1 MDERQC
7 KIRVVERL
15 SEFHHAIWTTASPA
29 ELLGVPNGSSFLPR
43 PADFKLEQ
51 AVDGAGPLAS
61 AVSEDSSGAQPSLA
75 AHDELASA
83 DSTTTSLLGLDDST
97 IETLSDQDLEQLSEK
112 LLERVVRQLVTVAH
126 TSEELLEELNS
137 LDEAGLSLLHYVSFY
152 NYSTLVPL
160 LLSHG
165 AQINQ
170 QSTQGQSALHLA
182 AGCGHKEVVDVLVQS
197 GADMFALDFDGFT
210 AADRADKSEHGDVAT
225 LLRRLMGSQDAE
237 VNRERRIAR
246 EGSPFHAAA
255 TDDFSMEIDFGGEN
269 FETTMEDSGDGMIE
283 FGSQPSNCDS
293 PGEPSGGGKSKNYV
307 RELDDAVLSCS
318 CVSLTTFF
326 YGVGRR
332 KSRAQSETASRCL
345 LHDELARQ
353 VCFVAEY
360 LERFEYEWQQ
370 ATWEQHWRRQLSG
383 FKWWRWRHCHPW
395 FAHHVARSRQRLWF
409 RLRGD

>member
-1 MDERQC
+1 MLNGKCLIAVDERQC

-29 ELLGVPNGSSFLPR
+29 ELLGVPNGSSFLPK
-43 PADFKLEQ
+43 PVDLKFEQ
-51 AVDGAGPLAS
+51 AADKAGSPRLSTTITVGGAD
-61 AVSEDSSGAQPSLA
+61 DSSGGQEPLS

-83 DSTTTSLLGLDDST
+83 DSTTASLLGLDDST

-182 AGCGHKEVVDVLVQS
+182 AGCGHKEVVEVLVQS

-210 AADRADKSEHGDVAT
+210 PADRADKSEHSEVAVF
-225 LLRRLMGSQDAE
+225 LRRLMGSQDADSNGE
-237 VNRERRIAR
+237 RRMTRER
-246 EGSPFHAAA
+246 SSFQAAV
-255 TDDFSMEIDFGGEN
+255 TDAFAMEIDFGGEN
-269 FETTMEDSGDGMIE
+269 FDTMDDSVDMMIE
-283 FGSQPSNCDS
+283 FGSQSSNCDS
-293 PGEPSGGGKSKNYV
+293 PGESSGGGKSKNYV
-307 RELDDAVLSCS
+307 RGLGDAMLVCP
-318 CVSLTTFF
+318 CV
-326 YGVGRR
+326 
-332 KSRAQSETASRCL
+332 
-345 LHDELARQ
+345 
-353 VCFVAEY
+353 
-360 LERFEYEWQQ
+360 
-370 ATWEQHWRRQLSG
+370 
-383 FKWWRWRHCHPW
+383 
-395 FAHHVARSRQRLWF
+395 
-409 RLRGD
+409 